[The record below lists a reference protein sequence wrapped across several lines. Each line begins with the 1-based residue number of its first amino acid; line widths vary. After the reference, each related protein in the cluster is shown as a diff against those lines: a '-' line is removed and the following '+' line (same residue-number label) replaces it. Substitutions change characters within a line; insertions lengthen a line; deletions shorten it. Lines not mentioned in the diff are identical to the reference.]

1 MSIDTYQA
9 KVKSSIWKAI
19 AQSELPISSI
29 PMEQQNKF
37 VDTLPLQLSLYA
49 ILMIPKR
56 FTNYCGRPGLQLAR
70 NMD

>member
-19 AQSELPISSI
+19 AQSELPINSI

-37 VDTLPLQLSLYA
+37 VDTLPLQPSLYV
-49 ILMIPKR
+49 I
-56 FTNYCGRPGLQLAR
+56 
-70 NMD
+70 